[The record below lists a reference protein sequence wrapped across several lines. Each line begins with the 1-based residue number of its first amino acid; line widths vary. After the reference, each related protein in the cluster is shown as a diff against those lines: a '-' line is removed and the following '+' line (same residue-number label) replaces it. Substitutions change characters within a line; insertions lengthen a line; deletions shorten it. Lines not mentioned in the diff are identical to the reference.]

1 MFAAHFAVGLAIGAR
16 ARRAPMPAL
25 LAGAFLP
32 DIVWIGLAAAGVEP
46 FTRSAFF
53 DGWSH
58 SVVSVLVE
66 AAVFALCFA
75 HKGVRVWLPVWL
87 AVMSHVVLDVIYS
100 PQAHRALSARVT
112 GRSVGPLALGLAAGS
127 PWLFALLV
135 GPARHRDCASWR
147 IRVSGVA
154 LVVPAQP
161 GGGNRVAGA
170 GAALAFL
177 ETGCFFRKELRD
189 DVASGNHRS
198 SFHRCAHP
206 VHSMAASWRPPTR
219 RELLICMRVTL
230 RRVWHCAVARVEFR

>member
-16 ARRAPMPAL
+16 ARRAPPPAL

-87 AVMSHVVLDVIYS
+87 AVMSHVVLDVIIH
-100 PQAHRALSARVT
+100 PRPIALYPHASLGAPWDLWRW
-112 GRSVGPLALGLAAGS
+112 GSLPAALGFSHYWWVQLAIVIS
-127 PWLFALLV
+127 LL
-135 GPARHRDCASWR
+135 
-147 IRVSGVA
+147 
-154 LVVPAQP
+154 
-161 GGGNRVAGA
+161 GA
-170 GAALAFL
+170 YALA
-177 ETGCFFRKELRD
+177 EL
-189 DVASGNHRS
+189 RS
-198 SFHRCAHP
+198 SF
-206 VHSMAASWRPPTR
+206 PPNLVGATV
-219 RELLICMRVTL
+219 LLVL
-230 RRVWHCAVARVEFR
+230 GLHLLF